1 MSHPDCSMCKAQR
14 ALAQHP
20 ELHFHFVI
28 KTTNNAQQSIFLGN
42 SDMQLPKWNDL
53 MVVIRDS
60 IRNGRNRIE
69 FLTHIVTIML
79 ALRHENSGVYSV
91 YVCAKCDD
99 NGSSDDDSDCFS
111 TCKDSDSDFFE
122 TRDSL
127 ILTCESAILDIR
139 CTFRA
144 I

>member
-1 MSHPDCSMCKAQR
+1 MASHPDCSMCKAQR

-28 KTTNNAQQSIFLGN
+28 KTSNNAQQSIFLGN

-91 YVCAKCDD
+91 YVCAKRDD
-99 NGSSDDDSDCFS
+99 NGSSDDDSDCF
-111 TCKDSDSDFFE
+111 
-122 TRDSL
+122 
-127 ILTCESAILDIR
+127 
-139 CTFRA
+139 
-144 I
+144 